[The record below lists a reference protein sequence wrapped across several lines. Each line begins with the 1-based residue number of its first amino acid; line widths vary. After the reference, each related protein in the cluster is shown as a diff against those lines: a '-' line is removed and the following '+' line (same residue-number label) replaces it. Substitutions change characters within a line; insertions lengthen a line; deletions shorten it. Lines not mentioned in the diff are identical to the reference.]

1 MLDVWSSP
9 GKHLVLTVKTGLSQ
23 DMRGGSGGW
32 KIDATEILVSGPE
45 AYSRHE
51 NKHTKTSR
59 KWPVQINLPFFLRC
73 TCQQGSSKMF
83 HNQGGRF
90 FFKLCLEVCGFHV
103 WINQVQLF
111 QKGRAWI
118 QISGSQLLCCGAT
131 DPRRWNSNSKIQIML
146 SKAVFIW

>member
-51 NKHTKTSR
+51 NKHAQTSR
-59 KWPVQINLPFFLRC
+59 KWPVQINLTFFL
-73 TCQQGSSKMF
+73 KM
-83 HNQGGRF
+83 HMSTR
-90 FFKLCLEVCGFHV
+90 
-103 WINQVQLF
+103 QL
-111 QKGRAWI
+111 QNV
-118 QISGSQLLCCGAT
+118 SQSE
-131 DPRRWNSNSKIQIML
+131 R
-146 SKAVFIW
+146 